1 MKTSSSIHSL
11 VCFFLLLFTLGKVLA
26 EPAIEKETMVVTTEW
41 LTQKIAENLR
51 ESYQH
56 LEGDMQVALART
68 KPNIELP
75 KGDPS
80 LELTSLPSGGLRS
93 RVLLH
98 YQLTVN
104 DEVVHADTVSVVV
117 KLLQEVFVANRRLAR
132 KEPVRLDDLT
142 LTTMDVLAS
151 RDKPIPPSTDL
162 SVYEMNYTILEG
174 TVLSKRYLRLTPA
187 IHRGDMVTGWLKRGL
202 LEINLRL
209 EALEEGAPGQ
219 VIRLINPNNR
229 KTLRGIVRDEQSIIL
244 P

>member
-1 MKTSSSIHSL
+1 MKTSSSIHSW
-11 VCFFLLLFTLGKVLA
+11 VCFCLLLFTLGKVLA
-26 EPAIEKETMVVTTEW
+26 EPAIEKETMIVTTEW

-68 KPNIELP
+68 KANIELP

-104 DEVVHADTVSVVV
+104 DEVAHADTVPVVV
-117 KLLQEVFVANRRLAR
+117 KLLQEVFVANRILAR

-142 LTTMDVLAS
+142 LTTMDVLTS

-219 VIRLINPNNR
+219 IIRLKNPNTR

>member
-1 MKTSSSIHSL
+1 MKTSSAINSL
-11 VCFFLLLFTLGKVLA
+11 VCFFLLLFTLGKGLA

-174 TVLSKRYLRLTPA
+174 TVLSQRYLRLTPA

-219 VIRLINPNNR
+219 IIRLKNPNTR

>member
-1 MKTSSSIHSL
+1 
-11 VCFFLLLFTLGKVLA
+11 
-26 EPAIEKETMVVTTEW
+26 MVVTTEW

-174 TVLSKRYLRLTPA
+174 TVVSKRYLRLTPA
-187 IHRGDMVTGWLKRGL
+187 IHRGDMVTG
-202 LEINLRL
+202 
-209 EALEEGAPGQ
+209 
-219 VIRLINPNNR
+219 
-229 KTLRGIVRDEQSIIL
+229 
-244 P
+244 

>member
-1 MKTSSSIHSL
+1 MKTSSAIHSL
-11 VCFFLLLFTLGKVLA
+11 VCFFLLLFTLGKGLA

-117 KLLQEVFVANRRLAR
+117 M
-132 KEPVRLDDLT
+132 
-142 LTTMDVLAS
+142 TT
-151 RDKPIPPSTDL
+151 T
-162 SVYEMNYTILEG
+162 E
-174 TVLSKRYLRLTPA
+174 TVSAWTTSSFT
-187 IHRGDMVTGWLKRGL
+187 VSW
-202 LEINLRL
+202 
-209 EALEEGAPGQ
+209 
-219 VIRLINPNNR
+219 
-229 KTLRGIVRDEQSIIL
+229 
-244 P
+244 